1 MNCPIITMDS
11 YVDCSI
17 LKLFPGYSLW
27 GSPNFGGRILMLQ
40 NSTKVLTL
48 IYIYIYMHGY
58 IKGLDVINR

>member
-48 IYIYIYMHGY
+48 I
-58 IKGLDVINR
+58 